1 MRVAGQPDDVVVRAG
16 LGSAEHGVRDALAHA
31 RDELVAQRG
40 EVRGPLGPVRDRLG
54 DRDAERADR
63 GGVERPGAHAA
74 LLAPPCSTG
83 VSGASRRARSAPTP
97 TGPPTLW
104 PDTVIAS
111 SPLAAKSTGTCP
123 TACTAS
129 ECTGM
134 PCGRASCTTSG
145 TGCSVPTSLFAHMTE
160 IRAISSACSA
170 ISARRASRS
179 TRPSASTGSRTISAP
194 ACSAIQNAGSST
206 AWCSTADTTMRRRRG
221 SVVRRPQNSPLTARL
236 SASVPP
242 AVKTTSLGRAPSA
255 AATDSRASS
264 TVRRAARPAAC
275 SDDGL
280 PVRVSSSTNASRAAG
295 DSGVVAAWSR

>member
-1 MRVAGQPDDVVVRAG
+1 
-16 LGSAEHGVRDALAHA
+16 
-31 RDELVAQRG
+31 
-40 EVRGPLGPVRDRLG
+40 
-54 DRDAERADR
+54 
-63 GGVERPGAHAA
+63 
-74 LLAPPCSTG
+74 
-83 VSGASRRARSAPTP
+83 
-97 TGPPTLW
+97 
-104 PDTVIAS
+104 
-111 SPLAAKSTGTCP
+111 
-123 TACTAS
+123 
-129 ECTGM
+129 M

-145 TGCSVPTSLFAHMTE
+145 TGCNVPTSLLAHMTE

-170 ISARRASRS
+170 ISARRAARS

-221 SVVRRPQNSPLTARL
+221 SVVRRPQNRPLTARL

-295 DSGVVAAWSR
+295 DSGVVAAWSRYAVTGTGVGPPCAPGRAPVTGPGAGVTVTQSTNRGATLAVRGVGGAGHPGGNR